1 MKWLVTILMLV
12 VALPVVAAGVDEK
25 VLLDPAREAEARA
38 IMQDLR
44 CLVCQN
50 QSIDDSNAEMAAD
63 LRAVVRE
70 RVLAGD
76 NAGQVHDFMVARYG
90 DWILM
95 RPPVNEGTWVLW
107 LMPAILVVLGLLAI
121 SVFMRRG
128 RANDKTVTPLSAQ
141 EEADLDALAERG
153 PHE

>member
-1 MKWLVTILMLV
+1 VKWLLPFLMLV
-12 VALPVVAAGVDEK
+12 IALPVMSAGVDEK
-25 VLLDPAREAEARA
+25 VLADPAMEAEARV
-38 IMQDLR
+38 IMEDLR

-50 QSIDDSNAEMAAD
+50 QSIDDSNAKMAAD

-107 LMPAILVVLGLLAI
+107 LMPAILIVLGLLAI

-128 RANDKTVTPLSAQ
+128 RANAKTVIPLSSQ
-141 EEADLDALAERG
+141 EEADLSAIVKRG
-153 PHE
+153 PRA